1 MNEVH
6 SGNRRRFVSS
16 KPFVPIILYHPD
28 DVLMRGV
35 TLERNALLD
44 SGASLVCIT
53 MDIARTLNLPYLNKQ
68 TVQVP
73 GGSVNGR
80 VYIARIYI
88 PALTHSELV
97 EVVAIQGGHA
107 DQTLLFGRNLL
118 KHFVFTMDGPAG
130 TFALEI

>member
-1 MNEVH
+1 MDEVQ

-28 DVLMRGV
+28 DILMRGV
-35 TLERNALLD
+35 TIERPALLD

-73 GGSVNGR
+73 SGSDNGR
-80 VYIARIYI
+80 VYIARIYVA
-88 PALTHSELV
+88 ALTHSELV